1 MSRKKFIAANLKM
14 HFNVQEASN
23 YIHNLSTT
31 MTSHRDIEVVVA
43 PTFVALQP
51 LSKELDLR
59 KIKLAAQNAYYE
71 DEGAFTGE
79 VSFTMLRGIAQY
91 VIVGHSE
98 RRIYFHE
105 DDKIISKKIKAAF
118 RNKIKPILC
127 VGENLTERQDGHAK
141 RVINEQ
147 ISSALSQLT
156 ENEVTEMVIAYEP
169 VWAISTFG
177 NKQAMPDDV
186 KEMIDYIRKEIA
198 YLFGEKISN
207 SVRVIYGGSVDPSN
221 IAAYLAI
228 PGCDGALVGSASLKY
243 QQFSEMIQAC
253 FSINP

>member
-14 HFNVQEASN
+14 HFNVQEASK

-98 RRIYFHE
+98 RRIYFQE

-147 ISSALSQLT
+147 ISSALSELT

-169 VWAISTFG
+169 VWAIGTGKVASAQVAQDMHRHIRLQLSEF
-177 NKQAMPDDV
+177 DEDV
-186 KEMIDYIRKEIA
+186 ASHVGI
-198 YLFGEKISN
+198 L
-207 SVRVIYGGSVDPSN
+207 YGGSVKPDNAVELFAMPDIDGGLVGGASLN
-221 IAAYLAI
+221 PQDFLAI
-228 PGCDGALVGSASLKY
+228 C
-243 QQFSEMIQAC
+243 QA
-253 FSINP
+253 